1 MNRYTSRK
9 RVPGRGRAA
18 AAKLKALGE
27 KGILIKTAE
36 QSYITQLARKM
47 PECFLPEEL
56 GGACYFRA
64 GHRRIERLDA
74 HP

>member
-1 MNRYTSRK
+1 
-9 RVPGRGRAA
+9 
-18 AAKLKALGE
+18 LKALGE